1 MNKQTEKATNLTN
14 AKTYGAALVVIL
26 VTIVA
31 CFLLAFVLNYAL
43 FSTTGR
49 RLFTTADFIDFA
61 KAIGAIAAVTIVT
74 PLGTC
79 AIVHLWRAK
88 RNNE

>member
-1 MNKQTEKATNLTN
+1 MNKQTEKETNLTN
-14 AKTYGAALVVIL
+14 AKTYGTALVAIL
-26 VTIVA
+26 MTIVA

-49 RLFTTADFIDFA
+49 KLFTTTDFVDFA
-61 KAIGAIAAVTIVT
+61 KAIGAIAVVTIIV

-79 AIVHLWRAK
+79 AVVHLWRAE